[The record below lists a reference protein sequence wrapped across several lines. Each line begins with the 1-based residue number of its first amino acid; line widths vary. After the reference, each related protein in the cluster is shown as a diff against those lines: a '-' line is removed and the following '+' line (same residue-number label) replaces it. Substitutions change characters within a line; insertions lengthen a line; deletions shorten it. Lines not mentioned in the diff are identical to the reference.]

1 MGSKQEMMRRVA
13 HQERLLG
20 AARRLQPD
28 LFRERRCHYPSD
40 TAAYSNV
47 DVARARQEGLEQR
60 DSQWFCSLCDRTVEE
75 YQVDSH
81 MESKNHV
88 KNLNCKLAMDSLG
101 RRVRLGELPEWIEVR
116 DGMEYCKL
124 CSNYATEA
132 HLETPKHKS
141 RLAWHA
147 DGGVCP
153 GPDSNLPIEEPAV
166 HLDAR
171 TERAG
176 EPRAVADPIPAWKL
190 LYPGMK
196 ESGLTPV
203 PAKPVAS
210 VADPT
215 PKPVMARWRR
225 IFIKEEGRSCY
236 QDVETQVVSWQK
248 PDEVYVECF

>member
-1 MGSKQEMMRRVA
+1 
-13 HQERLLG
+13 
-20 AARRLQPD
+20 
-28 LFRERRCHYPSD
+28 
-40 TAAYSNV
+40 
-47 DVARARQEGLEQR
+47 
-60 DSQWFCSLCDRTVEE
+60 
-75 YQVDSH
+75 
-81 MESKNHV
+81 
-88 KNLNCKLAMDSLG
+88 
-101 RRVRLGELPEWIEVR
+101 
-116 DGMEYCKL
+116 MEYCKL

-153 GPDSNLPIEEPAV
+153 GPDSNLPIEEPAEWPVEFGNRDHFEWMPECGAWWCRLCLRGADHQHVNSQRHQQRLTDPDV

-210 VADPT
+210 VAAPT